1 MATILAHITV
11 QDGKEKEFEEV
22 LHRLW
27 RSTHEHEDHVL
38 RYEYWRG
45 AEKNQYYGLLS
56 FNDYNGF
63 LEHQTSD
70 HHETDAKLLTHLFTD
85 FRTTRCRGAA
95 DGRAVVGKR
104 LVHPAQP
111 GLRIGRNR
119 QLRRNLSSRE
129 ALVRSSGRRIRWH
142 GIATRWRRVLP
153 AN

>member
-11 QDGKEKEFEEV
+11 QEGKEKEFEEV

-85 FRTTRCRGAA
+85 FRVEWIDPISTASPLPETNMQPLIADASDLWKAYYERMPAA
-95 DGRAVVGKR
+95 VATWWLALRALNKK
-104 LVHPAQP
+104 
-111 GLRIGRNR
+111 
-119 QLRRNLSSRE
+119 S
-129 ALVRSSGRRIRWH
+129 
-142 GIATRWRRVLP
+142 
-153 AN
+153 

>member
-11 QDGKEKEFEEV
+11 QEGKEKEFEEV

-70 HHETDAKLLTHLFTD
+70 HHETDAKLLTHLSPISAWSGLTPFPRRHHCLKPTCS
-85 FRTTRCRGAA
+85 RSSPTPATC
-95 DGRAVVGKR
+95 GRHITSACQ
-104 LVHPAQP
+104 LPLQP
-111 GLRIGRNR
+111 GG
-119 QLRRNLSSRE
+119 
-129 ALVRSSGRRIRWH
+129 
-142 GIATRWRRVLP
+142 
-153 AN
+153 

>member
-11 QDGKEKEFEEV
+11 QEGKEKEFEEV

-63 LEHQTSD
+63 LEHQTCSSN
-70 HHETDAKLLTHLFTD
+70 HNLLVLD
-85 FRTTRCRGAA
+85 
-95 DGRAVVGKR
+95 
-104 LVHPAQP
+104 QP
-111 GLRIGRNR
+111 W
-119 QLRRNLSSRE
+119 SP
-129 ALVRSSGRRIRWH
+129 W
-142 GIATRWRRVLP
+142 
-153 AN
+153 

>member
-11 QDGKEKEFEEV
+11 QEGKEKEFEEV

-45 AEKNQYYGLLS
+45 AEKNQY
-56 FNDYNGF
+56 GF

-85 FRTTRCRGAA
+85 FRVEWIDPISTASPLPETNMQPLIADASDLWKAYHERMPAA
-95 DGRAVVGKR
+95 VATWWLALRALNKK
-104 LVHPAQP
+104 
-111 GLRIGRNR
+111 
-119 QLRRNLSSRE
+119 S
-129 ALVRSSGRRIRWH
+129 
-142 GIATRWRRVLP
+142 
-153 AN
+153 